1 MSGFEQNLQTGAVQQ
16 QTVVLNAQQQ
26 LGIELLAM
34 PCTGLEE
41 KLERELLENPALE
54 ERESFYETD
63 LPSAGNGDGMEH
75 DSGFDETFDGGY
87 SNAED
92 YSDLRERSKDSDNKN
107 DFISNLPGR
116 PKGLRDILMDEAE
129 CADIPE
135 KLLRPVFEIISS
147 LEPDGFLSVPLA
159 DLAMSCMDDDIT
171 LEDIEAA
178 LEIVRG
184 LAPVGIWIGR
194 RSDFFK
200 QQLLSHGDLTP
211 EMAMLCDELERV
223 PDFSGAGDAGKKWF
237 EDLAEKLN
245 IPLVEVEKMVALL
258 SGFTNAVPEDMDFST
273 AEFIQPEFEI
283 IAQPDGTFAVN
294 MLREFQRSV
303 TVSGNYEKMLEDKSL
318 TPDDRKYL
326 KEKIT
331 RARDLI
337 RALDMRGS
345 TIKRLGELIAVQQQE
360 FFRSGISGL
369 KSFTMTEAAKIL
381 GHDASTITRAVQ
393 NKYART
399 PQGLL
404 PLRFFFPAGGQRN
417 AAQISQPAV
426 MDAIRNMID
435 NENPASPLSDDEIA
449 RNLKKT
455 GIQIE
460 RRTVAK
466 YRTAMN
472 IPKTSGRRKRQ

>member
-1 MSGFEQNLQTGAVQQ
+1 MSGFEQSLQTGTVQQ
-16 QTVVLNAQQQ
+16 QSMVLNARQQ
-26 LGIELLAM
+26 LGIELLAL
-34 PCTGLEE
+34 PLAGLEE
-41 KLERELLENPALE
+41 RVEHELLENPALE
-54 ERESFYETD
+54 ECDNFYDSD
-63 LPSAGNGDGMEH
+63 LPPETSVNEAH
-75 DSGFDETFDGGY
+75 DSGYDDDFDSGFSSQDDFSDPQEKVRDPDG
-87 SNAED
+87 
-92 YSDLRERSKDSDNKN
+92 KN
-107 DFISNLPGR
+107 DFISNLPGK
-116 PKGLRDILMDEAE
+116 PKSLRDILMDEAK
-129 CADIPE
+129 CSDIPE

-147 LEPDGFLSVPLA
+147 LDPDGFLSVPLA

-178 LEIVRG
+178 LELVRN
-184 LAPVGIWIGR
+184 LAPAGIWIGR

-200 QQLLSHGDLTP
+200 QQLLAQNKLTP
-211 EMAMLCDELERV
+211 EMAMLCDELELV
-223 PDFSGAGDAGKKWF
+223 PDFSCAGDAGKKWF
-237 EDLAEKLN
+237 ETLAGKLAL
-245 IPLVEVEKMVALL
+245 PLEEVEKMAALL
-258 SGFTNAVPEDMDFST
+258 SGFKNAVPEDIDFST

-283 IAQPDGTFAVN
+283 VALDDGTFAVN
-294 MLREFQRSV
+294 MLRDLQHRV
-303 TVSGNYEKMLEDKSL
+303 TVSKNYEKMLEDKSL
-318 TPDDRKYL
+318 SPDDRKYL

-337 RALDMRGS
+337 KALDMRGS

-369 KSFTMTEAAKIL
+369 KSFTMTEAAKEL
-381 GHDASTITRAVQ
+381 GHDASTVTRAVQ

-417 AAQISQPAV
+417 AAQTSQPAV

-449 RNLKKT
+449 RNLKKS

-472 IPKTSGRRKRQ
+472 IPKTSERRKRL